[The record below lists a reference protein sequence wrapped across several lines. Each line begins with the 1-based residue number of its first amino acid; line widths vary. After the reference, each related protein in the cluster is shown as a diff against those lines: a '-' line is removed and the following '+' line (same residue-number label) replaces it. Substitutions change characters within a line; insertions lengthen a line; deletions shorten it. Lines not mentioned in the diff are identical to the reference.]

1 MIYGEPKK
9 LPDGRYYLKVS
20 TDDGNRCMVQLN
32 NTDLLTKFSESENV
46 TLSLTDKSLEKIQ
59 AINTENITQA
69 KENSELWFG
78 RQVSDKTID
87 AAYTPNVKGN
97 TLISSKATVNKN
109 VVTRCY
115 DHEKNLINL
124 DDLNEDVKC
133 DVIIE
138 FSGLW
143 FMKKTFGPIW
153 RLAQIRLKAPPKK
166 LYPDDYLFAESD
178 DDSNSPEENDE
189 DYI

>member
-32 NTDLLTKFSESENV
+32 NTNLLTKFSESENV

-78 RQVSDKTID
+78 RKVSDKTID
-87 AAYTPNVKGN
+87 AAYTPNVKDN

-124 DDLNEDVKC
+124 EDLNEDVKC